1 MYSLGLY
8 PLIGGPT
15 RITEQH
21 TQNIY
26 KKNKSK
32 SQNRRILQMDLI
44 FFFTNVGPNLANNIS
59 LPEKDASIY
68 DYLEGEVGHIMFL
81 SLVDDQ

>member
-15 RITEQH
+15 RITE
-21 TQNIY
+21 NIPRI
-26 KKNKSK
+26 

-59 LPEKDASIY
+59 LPEKDASMY
-68 DYLEGEVGHIMFL
+68 DYLEGEDCHTMFL